1 MKIAVIGASGQLG
14 SDVVEA
20 FADNSDSVSPLN
32 HDQIEVSNLESVKA
46 CLETVSPIVVVNTA
60 AMHHVENCERDPAAA
75 YAVNAVGVRNLA
87 MVASALGAT
96 LIHISTDYVFDGN
109 QAAPYVEDDAPLP
122 LNVYGNSK
130 LSGEYYAR
138 TISSKHFVLRTSAL
152 YGTHQCRAKGGRNF
166 VDLMLELA
174 RTRGQVRVV
183 NDEFVSPTPTRDLAR
198 QIVRLSRCDSYGL
211 YHATAEGSCSWYEF
225 ARKIFELAGVKV
237 RLEAAAPGE
246 FPAKAPRP
254 PYSVLENSRLKDIGL
269 NLFHPWQVGLEQYL
283 MAGNRAPTAKASA

>member
-109 QAAPYVEDDAPLP
+109 QAAPYVEDDAP
-122 LNVYGNSK
+122 
-130 LSGEYYAR
+130 
-138 TISSKHFVLRTSAL
+138 
-152 YGTHQCRAKGGRNF
+152 
-166 VDLMLELA
+166 
-174 RTRGQVRVV
+174 
-183 NDEFVSPTPTRDLAR
+183 SP
-198 QIVRLSRCDSYGL
+198 
-211 YHATAEGSCSWYEF
+211 
-225 ARKIFELAGVKV
+225 
-237 RLEAAAPGE
+237 
-246 FPAKAPRP
+246 
-254 PYSVLENSRLKDIGL
+254 
-269 NLFHPWQVGLEQYL
+269 
-283 MAGNRAPTAKASA
+283 